1 MIRHVLIVLLAIA
14 LIGGGKTPLVHT
26 APQLGPIVASA
37 VPCDMVMPSMPM
49 EQRMTRP
56 VEPDRAKH
64 LYCVMT
70 VALTAEAWR
79 ADPAAPAGVITYW
92 PATFGGTGLTR
103 QPEFIPLRTS

>member
-14 LIGGGKTPLVHT
+14 LIGGGKAPLAHT

-49 EQRMTRP
+49 DKSLTHP
-56 VEPDRAKH
+56 VEPDRVKH
-64 LYCVMT
+64 LCCVT
-70 VALTAEAWR
+70 AVALTAQVMDTA
-79 ADPAAPAGVITYW
+79 PAAPAGVVTYW
-92 PATFGGTGLTR
+92 PATIGGTGLTR